1 MMKKLKHHNSGFVL
15 LYAVLVSG
23 IILSVGLS
31 LMNLITKQ
39 ITLSSIGRNS
49 QFAYYAAD
57 AGKRCAF
64 YWYASYYP
72 VFGAPANGEM
82 VEASELR
89 LPIEL
94 FKAVEGGGIK
104 IYCEGK
110 DIAVAQEKS
119 DDNLTLTS
127 KFNLDVNAG
136 DQISCVLV
144 EVERKMDQ
152 ATEEVNTKITSRGY
166 NSACAD
172 LNNANARRIER
183 VTYQIL

>member
-1 MMKKLKHHNSGFVL
+1 MKKFTTNNSGFVL

-72 VFGAPANGEM
+72 VFGAPSSGEM
-82 VEASELR
+82 VEAAELP
-89 LPIEL
+89 LPTEL
-94 FKAVEGGGIK
+94 FEVGDTGGIK
-104 IYCEGK
+104 IYCEGQ
-110 DIAVAQEKS
+110 DIPVVQEKS

-127 KFNLDVNAG
+127 KFSLDVNAG

-144 EVERKMDQ
+144 EVQRKMDQ

-172 LNNANARRIER
+172 LSNANARRIER